1 MANINIRVDDT
12 LKQQSETLFEE
23 LGLNMT
29 AAITAFLK
37 QSVRLGGL
45 PFTPRIH
52 TRDAW
57 VDYVDRAL
65 DEADEEARNPGPRI
79 THEELMRKARSLV
92 NELSSELQ

>member
-1 MANINIRVDDT
+1 MANINIRVDDA

-23 LGLNMT
+23 LGLN
-29 AAITAFLK
+29 ITAFLK